1 MRKSLLLC
9 LLLAAF
15 FGGAAHAESSG
26 GLNQFT
32 PPPGD
37 TSVDFLEEVFGSIVG
52 TIHSG
57 GNVEGGETEDV
68 LGSMMSVF
76 GGAVMFLGMI
86 FIAYTTIKGTVDSAQ
101 DGEVLG
107 RKMSD
112 IWIPLRT
119 AAGGALLLPL
129 GHGYSLIQIMVL
141 WLAIQGVGVGDAIW
155 SQAVDQIG
163 KDGMLSRPLIPDSRP
178 LAANFLKF

>member
-15 FGGAAHAESSG
+15 FGGAAHAESPG

-141 WLAIQGVGVGDAIW
+141 WLATQGVGVGMQSGAKP
-155 SQAVDQIG
+155 STRSERTG
-163 KDGMLSRPLIPDSRP
+163 CYRGR
-178 LAANFLKF
+178 

>member
-68 LGSMMSVF
+68 LGSMPSLPIWST
-76 GGAVMFLGMI
+76 AWLQ
-86 FIAYTTIKGTVDSAQ
+86 IASPTPTPCIASQST
-101 DGEVLG
+101 
-107 RKMSD
+107 M
-112 IWIPLRT
+112 IWI
-119 AAGGALLLPL
+119 
-129 GHGYSLIQIMVL
+129 SE
-141 WLAIQGVGVGDAIW
+141 
-155 SQAVDQIG
+155 
-163 KDGMLSRPLIPDSRP
+163 
-178 LAANFLKF
+178 

>member
-76 GGAVMFLGMI
+76 GGAVMFLGML
-86 FIAYTTIKGTVDSAQ
+86 FIAYTTTKAPST
-101 DGEVLG
+101 
-107 RKMSD
+107 
-112 IWIPLRT
+112 PLRM
-119 AAGGALLLPL
+119 AR
-129 GHGYSLIQIMVL
+129 S
-141 WLAIQGVGVGDAIW
+141 
-155 SQAVDQIG
+155 S
-163 KDGMLSRPLIPDSRP
+163 DGR
-178 LAANFLKF
+178 